1 MVDKAIERQTD
12 KRPQAV
18 RPGLRIRRFGQQN
31 FERFNQEAAR
41 GSHLCVGCGTIGK
54 VQVECKYKWKKAQWG
69 TLGPTRHPAGVVYID
84 ITIKQPPGHIL
95 NNATVL
101 ITLTEQNT
109 VELEAGGGRRKPK
122 QVRTSLESDYA
133 VQVTEFF
140 GPQFLIGPRIV
151 TSEIKE
157 KALEPTLGA
166 GGFFELGGMGI
177 RQSKMRELV
186 DSWTF
191 KGTVKRA
198 KGGEGFRSLEWEL
211 NGSEIDSIPF
221 RKHNFHTA
229 FAFEHSGRPII
240 MCVEVEGR
248 LKSMMRQTKHR
259 FLRFCSKSGD
269 TDNSMTTEIDLSS
282 ATSTF
287 KKRLDG
293 IAHGLNMAMQK
304 ENHDDTPVEMP
315 RPMPATFEEES
326 PPKEVSFDEIEEVAD
341 SGVDVLLQYLHQPA
355 TVAIE
360 RQSSPVENESEFST
374 GDETLVNDN
383 SDHSISGKSV
393 QSVGRVTAQHMLKVS
408 EAVALALFN
417 WVLMMV
423 KLVGSGQQS
432 WTTTNPIF
440 IQKVVTSSEYHHK
453 APIQENWD
461 DEVDAQYTKPSQHL
475 LSAKPAAS
483 ISDGLS
489 QMMTPLL
496 NEKKTPERIQVQRRG
511 SVRSSE

>member
-1 MVDKAIERQTD
+1 MADTAIEHVANRS
-12 KRPQAV
+12 PHSF
-18 RPGLRIRRFGQQN
+18 RPGLRVRRFGRQD

-41 GSHLCVGCGTIGK
+41 GSHLCIGSGTIGK
-54 VQVECKYKWKKAQWG
+54 VQVECKYLWRKAQWG
-69 TLGPTRHPAGVVYID
+69 VLGPSRHPAGIVYID
-84 ITIKQPPGHIL
+84 IAIKQPPGHIL
-95 NNATVL
+95 SNATVL
-101 ITLTEQNT
+101 VTLTQT
-109 VELEAGGGRRKPK
+109 DTLGFVPGISGRSQRH
-122 QVRTSLESDYA
+122 VRTSLESDYA
-133 VQVTEFF
+133 VQMTDFF
-140 GPQFLIGPRIV
+140 GPQSLTGPRIV
-151 TSEIKE
+151 TSEIKA
-157 KALEPTLGA
+157 KAFEPTVGA
-166 GGFFELGGMGI
+166 GGFFELGRMGV

-211 NGSEIDSIPF
+211 NESEIDSNPF

-229 FAFEHSGRPII
+229 FAFEHSDRPII

-248 LKSMMRQTKHR
+248 LKSMARQTKHR

-269 TDNSMTTEIDLSS
+269 TDNSMTTEIDLSL

-293 IAHGLNMAMQK
+293 IAHGINMAMQK

-360 RQSSPVENESEFST
+360 RQSSPVENGSEFST

-408 EAVALALFN
+408 EVVALALFN

-432 WTTTNPIF
+432 WTTTKPIF

-475 LSAKPAAS
+475 LSAKPVAP

-496 NEKKTPERIQVQRRG
+496 NEKKTPERIRVQRRG
-511 SVRSSE
+511 SV